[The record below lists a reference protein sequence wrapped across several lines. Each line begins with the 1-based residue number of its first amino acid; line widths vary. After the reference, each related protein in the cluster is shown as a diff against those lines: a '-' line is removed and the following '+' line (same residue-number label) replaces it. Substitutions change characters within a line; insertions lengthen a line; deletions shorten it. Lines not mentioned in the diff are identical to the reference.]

1 MWGRL
6 VSMRGLSH
14 AVRIAANGASAV
26 RVCNQVSPVAIIARL
41 EESACG
47 RREDARKPVRG
58 AET

>member
-1 MWGRL
+1 
-6 VSMRGLSH
+6 MRGLSH
-14 AVRIAANGASAV
+14 AMRIAANGASAV